1 MFWRLIFV
9 ALLASVI
16 ASSAVLAQPRADQ
29 ARSSRAKAY
38 SVPRTAHGHPDFQ
51 GIWVTAFLTMLE
63 RLPGVEGLVATP
75 EQAEKLVAAIRGK
88 MPPLADPQVFID
100 DIKQLVRVRG
110 EYRTSII
117 VDPPDGR
124 MPYTKAGLEM
134 LAKINARNDT
144 QFDNPEERPFSERCL
159 ENLGYPPIRTVPVFL
174 PRQIVQ
180 TADYV
185 VIANEDVPG
194 SRFIHLKGGSLPE
207 SMRSIGGY
215 SVGRWEG
222 DTLVVKTT
230 NLRTDDPARTLA
242 GPRTLLLG
250 PDTRITE
257 WFTRVSDTELVY
269 RYTVDDATLYT
280 QPWTG
285 EFSMTRLDVKTFEYG
300 CHEGNYSMTN
310 MLRGGQAQAARK
322 AAEAK

>member
-1 MFWRLIFV
+1 MYRRLILV
-9 ALLASVI
+9 AVLASVGASAAI
-16 ASSAVLAQPRADQ
+16 AQQPKTDRARPYQ
-29 ARSSRAKAY
+29 AELYK
-38 SVPRTAHGHPDFQ
+38 VPRTEHGHPDFQ

-100 DIKQLVRVRG
+100 DIQQLAKVKG

-117 VDPPDGR
+117 VDPPNGR
-124 MPYTKAGLEM
+124 LPYTQSGVELA
-134 LAKINARNDT
+134 AKIGARDDT
-144 QFDNPEERPFSERCL
+144 QFDNPEERPFAERCL

-194 SRFIHLKGGSLPE
+194 SRLIRLKGGSMPA

-222 DTLVVKTT
+222 DTLIVTTT
-230 NLRTDDPARTLA
+230 NLRTDDPARAVA
-242 GPRTLLLG
+242 GPNPVLLG

-257 WFTRVSDTELVY
+257 WFTRVSDTELIY
-269 RYTVDDATLYT
+269 RYTVEDASLYT

-285 EFSMTRLDVKTFEYG
+285 EFSMTRFDVKTFEYG
-300 CHEGNYSMTN
+300 CHEGNYSMPN

>member
-1 MFWRLIFV
+1 M
-9 ALLASVI
+9 S
-16 ASSAVLAQPRADQ
+16 P
-29 ARSSRAKAY
+29 
-38 SVPRTAHGHPDFQ
+38 
-51 GIWVTAFLTMLE
+51 
-63 RLPGVEGLVATP
+63 LV
-75 EQAEKLVAAIRGK
+75 
-88 MPPLADPQVFID
+88 DPQVFVD
-100 DIKQLVRVRG
+100 DIQELAKVRG
-110 EYRTSII
+110 EYRTSIV
-117 VDPPDGR
+117 VDPPNGR
-124 MPYTKAGLEM
+124 MPFTKSGLEM

-144 QFDNPEERPFSERCL
+144 KFDNPEERPFAERCL

-180 TADYV
+180 NADYV
-185 VIANEDVPG
+185 VISNEDAPG
-194 SRFIHLKGGSLPE
+194 SRLVHLKSGSMPE

-215 SVGRWEG
+215 SVGHWEG

-242 GPRTLLLG
+242 GPRAILLG

-269 RYTVDDATLYT
+269 RYTVEDASLYT

-285 EFSMTRLDVKTFEYG
+285 EFSMTRFDVKTFEYG
-300 CHEGNYSMTN
+300 CHEGNYSMAN
-310 MLRGGQAQAARK
+310 GLRGGQAEAARK

>member
-1 MFWRLIFV
+1 MYRRLILV
-9 ALLASVI
+9 ALLASVL
-16 ASSAVLAQPRADQ
+16 ASTAALAQQPKPY
-29 ARSSRAKAY
+29 KA
-38 SVPRTAHGHPDFQ
+38 PRTEHGHPDFQ

-88 MPPLADPQVFID
+88 MPPLVDPQVLVD
-100 DIKQLVRVRG
+100 DIQQLAKVRG

-117 VDPPDGR
+117 IDPPNGR
-124 MPYTKAGLEM
+124 LPYTQSGVELA
-134 LAKINARNDT
+134 AKIGARDDT
-144 QFDNPEERPFSERCL
+144 QFDNPEERPFAERCL
-159 ENLGYPPIRTVPVFL
+159 ENLGHPPIRTVPVFL

-180 TADYV
+180 TVDYV
-185 VIANEDVPG
+185 VISNEDAPG
-194 SRFIHLKGGSLPE
+194 SRFIRLKGGSMPA

-215 SVGRWEG
+215 SVGRWEA
-222 DTLVVKTT
+222 DTLVVTTT

-242 GPRTLLLG
+242 GPRALLLG

-257 WFTRVSDTELVY
+257 WFTRASDTELVY

-285 EFSMTRLDVKTFEYG
+285 EFSLTRFDVKTFEYG

>member
-1 MFWRLIFV
+1 MSRRLILV
-9 ALLASVI
+9 ALLASVGASTAAI
-16 ASSAVLAQPRADQ
+16 AQQPKPDPTK
-29 ARSSRAKAY
+29 SYK
-38 SVPRTAHGHPDFQ
+38 VPRTEHGHPDFQ
-51 GIWVTAFLTMLE
+51 GIWATAFLTMLE

-75 EQAEKLVAAIRGK
+75 EQAENLVSAIRGK
-88 MPPLADPQVFID
+88 MSPLVDPDVFVH
-100 DIKQLVRVRG
+100 DIQQLLKVKG

-117 VDPPDGR
+117 TDPPNGR
-124 MPYTKAGLEM
+124 LPYTKTGLEM
-134 LAKINARNDT
+134 VAKINARNDT
-144 QFDNPEERPFSERCL
+144 QFDNPEERPFAERCM

-185 VIANEDVPG
+185 VISNEDVPG
-194 SRFIHLKGGSLPE
+194 SRFIHLKSTSMPE

-242 GPRTLLLG
+242 GRPLLLG

-269 RYTVDDATLYT
+269 RYTVEDASLYT

-285 EFSMTRLDVKTFEYG
+285 ELSMNRFDVKTFEYG
-300 CHEGNYSMTN
+300 CHEGNYSMPN

-322 AAEAK
+322 ASEQK

>member
-1 MFWRLIFV
+1 MYRRLTLV
-9 ALLASVI
+9 ALLASVV
-16 ASSAVLAQPRADQ
+16 ASTAVLAQARPDQ
-29 ARSSRAKAY
+29 AKSDQAKSY
-38 SVPRTAHGHPDFQ
+38 KVPRTDGGHPDFQ

-88 MPPLADPQVFID
+88 MPVLADPQVFID
-100 DIKQLVRVRG
+100 DIQQLVKVRG
-110 EYRTSII
+110 DYRTSII

-124 MPYTKAGLEM
+124 LPYTKVGLEM

-185 VIANEDVPG
+185 VISNEDVPG
-194 SRFIHLKGGSLPE
+194 SRFIHLKGGSMPK

-222 DTLVVKTT
+222 DTLVVTTT

-285 EFSMTRLDVKTFEYG
+285 EFSMTRFDVKTFEYG

-322 AAEAK
+322 ASEAK

>member
-1 MFWRLIFV
+1 MRQRLV
-9 ALLASVI
+9 LMALLASVVST
-16 ASSAVLAQPRADQ
+16 AAVAQQP
-29 ARSSRAKAY
+29 KPY
-38 SVPRTAHGHPDFQ
+38 KVPRTEHGHPDFQ
-51 GIWVTAFLTMLE
+51 GIWATAFLTMLE

-88 MPPLADPQVFID
+88 MSGLVDPDVFVH
-100 DIKQLVRVRG
+100 DIKQLVMVKG
-110 EYRTSII
+110 QYRTSII
-117 VDPPDGR
+117 VDPADGR
-124 MPYTKAGLEM
+124 LPYTKAGLEL
-134 LAKINARNDT
+134 LAKISARNDQ
-144 QFDNPEERPFSERCL
+144 QFDNPEDRPFSERCL

-180 TADYV
+180 TADYF
-185 VIANEDVPG
+185 VISNEDVAG
-194 SRFIHLKGGSLPE
+194 SRLIRLKGGSRPD

-222 DTLVVKTT
+222 DTLVVRTT

-242 GPRTLLLG
+242 GRPLLLG

-269 RYTVDDATLYT
+269 RYTVEDASLYT

-285 EFSMTRLDVKTFEYG
+285 EFSMTRFDVKTFEYG
-300 CHEGNYSMTN
+300 CHEGNYSLPN
-310 MLRGGQAQAARK
+310 ALRGGRAEAARK
-322 AAEAK
+322 QASSPQ

>member
-1 MFWRLIFV
+1 MYRRLILV
-9 ALLASVI
+9 ALLASV
-16 ASSAVLAQPRADQ
+16 ASTAAGVQQPRPDP
-29 ARSSRAKAY
+29 AKPY
-38 SVPRTAHGHPDFQ
+38 KVPRTDRGHPDFQ
-51 GIWVTAFLTMLE
+51 GIWVAAFLTMLE

-88 MPPLADPQVFID
+88 MPTLADPQVFID
-100 DIKQLVRVRG
+100 DIQQLARVRG

-117 VDPPDGR
+117 VDPQNGR
-124 MPYTKAGLEM
+124 LPFTQSGLEI
-134 LAKINARNDT
+134 LAKINTRNDT
-144 QFDNPEERPFSERCL
+144 QFDNPEERPFAERCL

-185 VIANEDVPG
+185 VISNEDAPG
-194 SRFIHLKGGSLPE
+194 SRLIPLKNRSLPE

-222 DTLVVKTT
+222 DTLVVQTT

-242 GPRTLLLG
+242 GPRPVLLG

-269 RYTVDDATLYT
+269 RYTVADASLYT

-285 EFSMTRLDVKTFEYG
+285 EFSLTRFDVKTFEYG

-322 AAEAK
+322 ASEAK

>member
-1 MFWRLIFV
+1 MYQRLILV
-9 ALLASVI
+9 ALLASAGASAAAI
-16 ASSAVLAQPRADQ
+16 AQQPKPDQ
-29 ARSSRAKAY
+29 ARSYK
-38 SVPRTAHGHPDFQ
+38 VPRTPHGHPDFQ
-51 GIWVTAFLTMLE
+51 GIWATAFLTMLE

-100 DIKQLVRVRG
+100 DIQQLAKVRG

-117 VDPPDGR
+117 VDPQDGR
-124 MPYTKAGLEM
+124 LPYTKSGLEM
-134 LAKINARNDT
+134 LAKINTRNDSK
-144 QFDNPEERPFSERCL
+144 FDNPEERPFAERCL

-185 VIANEDVPG
+185 VISNEDVPG
-194 SRFIHLKGGSLPE
+194 SRFIRLKSGSMPD
-207 SMRSIGGY
+207 SIRSIGGY
-215 SVGRWEG
+215 SVGRWDS
-222 DTLVVKTT
+222 DTLVVTTT

-242 GPRTLLLG
+242 GPRALLLG

-269 RYTVDDATLYT
+269 RYTVDDANLYT

-285 EFSMTRLDVKTFEYG
+285 EFSMTRVDVKTFEYG
-300 CHEGNYSMTN
+300 CHEGNYSMSN

-322 AAEAK
+322 AARVQ

>member
-1 MFWRLIFV
+1 MFRRLILV
-9 ALLASVI
+9 ALLASVS
-16 ASSAVLAQPRADQ
+16 ASTAAVAQQ
-29 ARSSRAKAY
+29 AKPY
-38 SVPRTAHGHPDFQ
+38 KIPRTEHGHPDFQ

-88 MPPLADPQVFID
+88 MSPLVDPQVFVD
-100 DIKQLVRVRG
+100 DIQELAKVRG
-110 EYRTSII
+110 EYRTSIV
-117 VDPPDGR
+117 VDPPNGR
-124 MPYTKAGLEM
+124 MPFTKSGLEM

-144 QFDNPEERPFSERCL
+144 KFDNPEERPFAERCL

-180 TADYV
+180 NADYV
-185 VIANEDVPG
+185 VISNEDAPG
-194 SRFIHLKGGSLPE
+194 SRLVHLKSGSMPE

-215 SVGRWEG
+215 SVGHWEG

-242 GPRTLLLG
+242 GPRAILLG

-269 RYTVDDATLYT
+269 RYTVEDASLYT

-285 EFSMTRLDVKTFEYG
+285 EFSMTRFDVKTFEYG
-300 CHEGNYSMTN
+300 CHEGNYSMAN
-310 MLRGGQAQAARK
+310 GLRGGQAEAARK

>member
-1 MFWRLIFV
+1 MYRRLILV
-9 ALLASVI
+9 TVLASVGASAAI
-16 ASSAVLAQPRADQ
+16 AQQPKPDQ
-29 ARSSRAKAY
+29 AKLY
-38 SVPRTAHGHPDFQ
+38 KVPRTEHGHPDFQ

-75 EQAEKLVAAIRGK
+75 EQAQKLVAGIRGK
-88 MPPLADPQVFID
+88 MSPLADPQVFID
-100 DIKQLVRVRG
+100 DIQQLAKVKG

-124 MPYTKAGLEM
+124 MPYTKSGLEIA
-134 LAKINARNDT
+134 AKINARNDT
-144 QFDNPEERPFSERCL
+144 QFDNPEERPFAERCL

-180 TADYV
+180 TADYF
-185 VIANEDVPG
+185 VISNEDAPG
-194 SRFIHLKGGSLPE
+194 SRLIHLKSGSTPM

-230 NLRTDDPARTLA
+230 NLRTDDPARTVA
-242 GPRTLLLG
+242 GPRPVLLG
-250 PDTRITE
+250 PETRITE
-257 WFTRVSDTELVY
+257 WFTRVSETELVY
-269 RYTVDDATLYT
+269 RYTVEDASLYT

-285 EFSMTRLDVKTFEYG
+285 EFSMTRFNGKTFEYG
-300 CHEGNYSMTN
+300 CHEGNYSLPN

-322 AAEAK
+322 ASEAK

>member
-1 MFWRLIFV
+1 MCQRLV
-9 ALLASVI
+9 LMALLASV
-16 ASSAVLAQPRADQ
+16 ASTAAVAQQP
-29 ARSSRAKAY
+29 KPY
-38 SVPRTAHGHPDFQ
+38 KVPRTEHGHPDFQ
-51 GIWVTAFLTMLE
+51 GIWATAFLTMLE

-88 MPPLADPQVFID
+88 MSGLVDPDVFVH
-100 DIKQLVRVRG
+100 DIKQLVMVKG
-110 EYRTSII
+110 QYRTSII
-117 VDPPDGR
+117 VDPADGR
-124 MPYTKAGLEM
+124 LPYTKAGLEL
-134 LAKINARNDT
+134 LAKISARNDQ
-144 QFDNPEERPFSERCL
+144 QFDNPEDRPFSERCL

-180 TADYV
+180 TADYF
-185 VIANEDVPG
+185 VISNEDVAG
-194 SRFIHLKGGSLPE
+194 SRLIRLKGGSMPD

-222 DTLVVKTT
+222 DTLVVRTT

-242 GPRTLLLG
+242 GRPLLLG

-269 RYTVDDATLYT
+269 RYTVEDASLYT

-285 EFSMTRLDVKTFEYG
+285 EFSMTRFDVKTFEYG
-300 CHEGNYSMTN
+300 CHEGNYSLAN
-310 MLRGGQAQAARK
+310 ALRGGRAEAARK
-322 AAEAK
+322 QASSPQ

>member
-1 MFWRLIFV
+1 MYRRLILV
-9 ALLASVI
+9 ALLASVV
-16 ASSAVLAQPRADQ
+16 ASTAVLAQPQ
-29 ARSSRAKAY
+29 KPYKA
-38 SVPRTAHGHPDFQ
+38 PRTEHGHPDFQ
-51 GIWVTAFLTMLE
+51 GIWATAFLTMLE

-75 EQAEKLVAAIRGK
+75 EQAEKLVAAVRGK
-88 MPPLADPQVFID
+88 MSPLADPQVFID
-100 DIKQLVRVRG
+100 DIQQLTKVRG

-124 MPYTKAGLEM
+124 MPYTKSGLDL
-134 LAKINARNDT
+134 LAKINARHDT

-185 VIANEDVPG
+185 VISNEDVPG
-194 SRFIHLKGGSLPE
+194 SRLIHLKSRSMPE

-242 GPRTLLLG
+242 GPRALLLG

-269 RYTVDDATLYT
+269 RYTVEDASLYT

-285 EFSMTRLDVKTFEYG
+285 EFSMSRS
-300 CHEGNYSMTN
+300 YSCSGTP
-310 MLRGGQAQAARK
+310 
-322 AAEAK
+322 

>member
-1 MFWRLIFV
+1 MYRRLILV
-9 ALLASVI
+9 ALLASVV
-16 ASSAVLAQPRADQ
+16 ASTAVLAQ
-29 ARSSRAKAY
+29 ARPDKTASYK
-38 SVPRTAHGHPDFQ
+38 VPRTAHGHPDFQ

-88 MPPLADPQVFID
+88 MSPLADPQVFID
-100 DIKQLVRVRG
+100 DIQQLVKVRG

-124 MPYTKAGLEM
+124 MPFTKSGLEM
-134 LAKINARNDT
+134 LAKIDARDET
-144 QFDNPEERPFSERCL
+144 QFDNPEERPFAERCL

-180 TADYV
+180 TADYF

-194 SRFIHLKGGSLPE
+194 SRLIHLKGGSMPG

-230 NLRTDDPARTLA
+230 HLRTDDPARSLA
-242 GPRTLLLG
+242 GPRSLLLG

-269 RYTVDDATLYT
+269 RYTVEDASLYT

-285 EFSMTRLDVKTFEYG
+285 EFSMTRFDVKTFEYG
-300 CHEGNYSMTN
+300 CHEGNYSMPN
-310 MLRGGQAQAARK
+310 MLRGGQAEATRK
-322 AAEAK
+322 AAEGK